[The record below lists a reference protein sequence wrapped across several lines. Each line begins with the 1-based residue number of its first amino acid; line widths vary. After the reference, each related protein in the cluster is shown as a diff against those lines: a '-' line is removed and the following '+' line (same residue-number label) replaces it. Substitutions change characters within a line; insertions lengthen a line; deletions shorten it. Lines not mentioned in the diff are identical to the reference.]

1 MQDVIKKIQNKTATA
16 KDKQLF
22 RLMQA
27 QAVSNAERV
36 RRKSKRTGRK

>member
-27 QAVSNAERV
+27 QAVSNAETV
-36 RRKSKRTGRK
+36 RRKSKRRGRK